1 MVKKV
6 IIVHG
11 TNEKDRE
18 NMIKYNLPP
27 QNEREWIGWI
37 KSKLDEK
44 EIICIASLMPENWD
58 PKYKDWK
65 NEIEKIKIS
74 KDDILVGWSSGGG
87 FLVRWLGE
95 TKKKIKKLILVAPA
109 IIHSGEWK
117 SLNDLLKFEIDKSV
131 KDNVD
136 EIIIF
141 VSNDESKGIK
151 ESVKIFYNTLGG
163 KIIELEGKG
172 HFTGHSMGTNE
183 FPELLEEV
191 LK

>member
-1 MVKKV
+1 MKNV

-18 NMIKYNLPP
+18 NMIKYKLPP

-44 EIICIASLMPENWD
+44 EIMCVAPLMPENWN
-58 PKYKDWK
+58 PKYEDWK
-65 NEIEKIKIS
+65 KEFEKNNIGENS
-74 KDDILVGWSSGGG
+74 ILIGHSAGGG

-109 IIHSGEWK
+109 IIHSGGWK
-117 SLNDLLKFEIDKSV
+117 PLNDLLKFEIDKSV
-131 KDNVD
+131 GDNVN

-141 VSNDESKGIK
+141 VSNDDIKGIR
-151 ESVKIFYNTLGG
+151 
-163 KIIELEGKG
+163 
-172 HFTGHSMGTNE
+172 
-183 FPELLEEV
+183 
-191 LK
+191 